1 VPPSYWPVLRT
12 IVMEGRGEEGSLARR
27 MKVGRAAVRRAIAD
41 LRRRGLLSVRPTKK
55 PRAGSTR
62 YVYGP
67 TLRGALE
74 VLWRCTD
81 EELRRVVEANRRLAP
96 LVFGEWGFFR
106 EAGVEDLA
114 IRRLRSL
121 ERILPLVEGLEDLA
135 PP

>member
-1 VPPSYWPVLRT
+1 
-12 IVMEGRGEEGSLARR
+12 MKGRGEEGDLARR

-41 LRRRGLLSVRPTKK
+41 LHRRGLLSVRPTNK
-55 PRAGSTR
+55 PRAGSTKL
-62 YVYGP
+62 YGP

-74 VLWRCTD
+74 VLWRCSD